1 MLFGDDCLV
10 LFYETFPSSYS
21 YTRIGALDDAS
32 GLARAVGAGSV
43 SVAWERA

>member
-1 MLFGDDCLV
+1 MRHITVTAQGEAFQA
-10 LFYETFPSSYS
+10 T
-21 YTRIGALDDAS
+21 LDDAS